1 MLPWRPIALG
11 TAAVVLA
18 MLVSA
23 VLGGALP
30 GGAAA
35 ADTPRLP
42 PLDLGPIAPP
52 LPGQPSEPSQDPFY
66 RPPHDLAG
74 ADPGD
79 LLRYRA
85 SRVQLA
91 PGGVASAPVRA
102 WQVLYRS
109 STAGDRPDAVS
120 GTVLVPET
128 PWTGPGPRPIVSYT
142 VGTHGLGDQCAPSYQ
157 LASGTEFEYTVFE
170 LALVRGWAVAV
181 TDYEGLGTPGEHTY
195 AVAVTEGRA
204 ALDIAR
210 AAMRVPGAG
219 LSEHAPVALWGYSQ
233 GGGAAASAG
242 EQARHYAPELRT
254 VGVAEGGVP
263 SDLRAVLAGVDGGA
277 GFALL
282 AGATAGFDTAYPR
295 IGIHDLLNADG
306 RRLLDQIRHECAA
319 QFATH
324 AGHHLDEYT
333 RIPGLLNFPPV
344 VHAMARN
351 RIGGTA
357 PDMPVLLYRAQLDE
371 LIPASVSQAQL
382 AEYCARGVRIRYT
395 EVPAATHIPGGS
407 LGAPAAVTW
416 LADRFAGHPAPTS
429 CH

>member
-1 MLPWRPIALG
+1 MLPWRPFALG

-23 VLGGALP
+23 VLGGTLP
-30 GGAAA
+30 GGAAT

-52 LPGQPSEPSQDPFY
+52 LPGQPSVPSEDAFY

-79 LLRYRA
+79 LLRYRT

-109 STAGDRPDAVS
+109 T
-120 GTVLVPET
+120 
-128 PWTGPGPRPIVSYT
+128 
-142 VGTHGLGDQCAPSYQ
+142 
-157 LASGTEFEYTVFE
+157 
-170 LALVRGWAVAV
+170 
-181 TDYEGLGTPGEHTY
+181 
-195 AVAVTEGRA
+195 
-204 ALDIAR
+204 
-210 AAMRVPGAG
+210 
-219 LSEHAPVALWGYSQ
+219 
-233 GGGAAASAG
+233 
-242 EQARHYAPELRT
+242 
-254 VGVAEGGVP
+254 
-263 SDLRAVLAGVDGGA
+263 
-277 GFALL
+277 
-282 AGATAGFDTAYPR
+282 
-295 IGIHDLLNADG
+295 DLLNADG

-333 RIPGLLNFPPV
+333 RAPGLLNFPPV

-351 RIGGTA
+351 RIGRTA

-371 LIPASVSQAQL
+371 LIPASVNQAQL
-382 AEYCARGVRIRYT
+382 AEYCAREVRIRYT

-407 LGAPAAVTW
+407 LGAPSAVAW
-416 LADRFAGHPAPTS
+416 LADRFAGRPAPTS
-429 CH
+429 CQ